1 MSRLI
6 WIYSVCPLV
15 FDFSTLYNKSFSK
28 FFRHKFVVCFFGPL
42 GVEDL
47 PLLEVTGAAVVGALE
62 PLVALVVV
70 TGCCEVAWLVF
81 VGVVTGTP
89 VLDCFVAL
97 VLISGAFVLV
107 IFGVVG
113 GCVGATVDELVEPV
127 TFTFVVGTV
136 VDDFGVAT
144 GVVLGLV
151 ETALLA
157 LVGASVI
164 LGLDVFVL
172 LSSGVATVTVGIGF
186 GVVVEV
192 VVLFGE
198 TAPG

>member
-1 MSRLI
+1 MI
-6 WIYSVCPLV
+6 
-15 FDFSTLYNKSFSK
+15 FQYNTIFIISFSK
-28 FFRHKFVVCFFGPL
+28 FFRRKFVVCFFGAL
-42 GVEDL
+42 RVEDL
-47 PLLEVTGAAVVGALE
+47 PLLEVTGAAVDGALE
-62 PLVALVVV
+62 PLVALVFV
-70 TGCCEVAWLVF
+70 TGCCVEAWLVF
-81 VGVVTGTP
+81 VGVVTGPP

-113 GCVGATVDELVEPV
+113 GCVGVTVDELVEPV

-136 VDDFGVAT
+136 AVDFGVAA

-157 LVGASVI
+157 LVGALVV

-172 LSSGVATVTVGIGF
+172 LSSGVATVTVSIEF